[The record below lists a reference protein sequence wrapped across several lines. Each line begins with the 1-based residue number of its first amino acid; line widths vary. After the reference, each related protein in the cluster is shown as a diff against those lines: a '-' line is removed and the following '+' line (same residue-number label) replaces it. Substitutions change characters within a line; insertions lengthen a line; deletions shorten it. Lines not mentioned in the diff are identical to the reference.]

1 MKKDLTSKMAKS
13 LKIALAALLAA
24 AVAEGL
30 GLQYATTAGIITIL
44 SIQGTKL
51 ETFQTAGKRALAF
64 LCALVLA
71 WVCYETAGYNVWAF
85 GVFLFLFVLLCLLM
99 NWQEAIAMDSVL
111 ASHFLGQGAFFPLL
125 GNEVLLFV
133 VGTGFGILV
142 NLHLRSRRERFT
154 LVSDQV
160 DGQIKEILGDMAC
173 CLAQDET
180 GEVQYHAAPQVT
192 DDPEEEHPKEKG
204 SKEEHP
210 EEKCSGEEC
219 LKEEHPKEK
228 YPKEEHPKEKYPKE
242 EHPEEKCSK
251 EEHPEEKYP
260 KEECSKDG
268 CRRRDIRDGLIP
280 RTGDPGEE
288 ESSFDKLRE
297 ALRQAENCAV
307 ANYGN
312 APFSRDTY
320 ELDYVRMRQQQAVIL
335 QAVYDNIR
343 GISYLPKQAGQVAGL
358 LEQIRQEYHRHN
370 NVEGLLEQ
378 LWVLLG
384 DMQTQPLPRSRE
396 EFEARAVLF
405 YILKQ
410 LEELLE
416 IKKGFIQA
424 RQRAHSPVREA
435 EAGKER
441 L

>member
-180 GEVQYHAAPQVT
+180 EEVQHHPAPQVT
-192 DDPEEEHPKEKG
+192 DDTEEEHPKEKG

-210 EEKCSGEEC
+210 EEKYSKEEC

-228 YPKEEHPKEKYPKE
+228 YPKEE
-242 EHPEEKCSK
+242 CS
-251 EEHPEEKYP
+251 E
-260 KEECSKDG
+260 DG
-268 CRRRDIRDGLIP
+268 RRRRDIGDGLIP
-280 RTGDPGEE
+280 RTGDPGGE

-435 EAGKER
+435 EVGKER

>member
-1 MKKDLTSKMAKS
+1 MKKNLTPKMAKS
-13 LKIALAALLAA
+13 LKIALAAMLAA

-51 ETFQTAGKRALAF
+51 ETFRTAGKRALAF
-64 LCALVLA
+64 LCALFLA

-85 GVFLFLFVLLCLLM
+85 GAFLFLFVLLCLLM

-125 GNEVLLFV
+125 GNEVLLFA

-154 LVSDQV
+154 LASDQV
-160 DGQIKEILGDMAC
+160 DGQIKEILGNMAC

-180 GEVQYHAAPQVT
+180 GEAQCHAALQGA
-192 DDPEEEHPKEKG
+192 DDPEGERPK
-204 SKEEHP
+204 KE
-210 EEKCSGEEC
+210 CS
-219 LKEEHPKEK
+219 KEEHPKE
-228 YPKEEHPKEKYPKE
+228 EGWEDE
-242 EHPEEKCSK
+242 
-251 EEHPEEKYP
+251 
-260 KEECSKDG
+260 
-268 CRRRDIRDGLIP
+268 RRRSDIRDGFIP
-280 RTGDPGEE
+280 RTGDAGGG

-320 ELDYVRMRQQQAVIL
+320 ELDYVRMRQQQSVVL

-343 GISYLPKQAGQVAGL
+343 GITYLPKQAGQVAGL

-378 LWVLLG
+378 LRVLLE

-424 RQRAHSPVREA
+424 RQQAHSPVREA

>member
-219 LKEEHPKEK
+219 LT
-228 YPKEEHPKEKYPKE
+228 
-242 EHPEEKCSK
+242 

>member
-1 MKKDLTSKMAKS
+1 MKKNLMPKLAKS

-24 AVAEGL
+24 ALAGGL

-71 WVCYETAGYNVWAF
+71 WVCFETMGYNLWAF
-85 GVFLFLFVLLCLLM
+85 GAFLFFFVLLCLLM
-99 NWQEAIAMDSVL
+99 GWQEAIAMDSVL
-111 ASHFLGQGAFFPLL
+111 VSHFLGQGAFFPLL
-125 GNEVLLFV
+125 GNEMLLFA

-154 LVSDQV
+154 LASDLV
-160 DGQIKEILGDMAC
+160 DGQIKEILGDMAR
-173 CLAQDET
+173 CLAQDQI
-180 GEVQYHAAPQVT
+180 GESSCHGAP
-192 DDPEEEHPKEKG
+192 
-204 SKEEHP
+204 
-210 EEKCSGEEC
+210 SGA
-219 LKEEHPKEK
+219 
-228 YPKEEHPKEKYPKE
+228 
-242 EHPEEKCSK
+242 
-251 EEHPEEKYP
+251 
-260 KEECSKDG
+260 
-268 CRRRDIRDGLIP
+268 
-280 RTGDPGEE
+280 
-288 ESSFDKLRE
+288 ESSFDTLRE
-297 ALRQAENCAV
+297 ALRQTENCAV

-320 ELDYVRMRQQQAVIL
+320 ELDYVRMRQQQSVVL

-378 LWVLLG
+378 LRGLLG

-405 YILKQ
+405 YTLKQ

-424 RQRAHSPVREA
+424 RQQAHSPAWEA
-435 EAGKER
+435 DKGKEI